1 MNRNRLKVLIVTAAA
16 LVAAGFAV
24 AQLIEPP
31 PSPAPLFPEGALVYA
46 EARDLKQLLSWWKD
60 SGVRTAWLDTSNHSE
75 FENSRLYQ
83 RLDERLSEFG
93 KGQFAFNLE
102 NLIEIAGTRSAL
114 ALYDIGELKAV
125 AVTRVGFAEAS
136 ASELWASRAKLRQ
149 KKFGN
154 QNYYIEPT
162 EGKLAFA
169 FAKPYL
175 VIASEESL
183 LQDVLKAM
191 KDPQPSG
198 RLTQSEKWKQFDTRK
213 PANDALLS
221 LFLDQENLNT
231 NRYFRNYW
239 LPQNVD
245 DLKSIQA
252 AWIDLNLQEGA
263 IVEHRYFV
271 RSGEET
277 APPITDVQDYLKPF
291 QAVHRESL
299 KLSASPKSPE
309 IVDNMLNY
317 LNRLPAGEPV
327 AGAPP
332 VYSAAVDRLS
342 KAEARSAYLEKIDEP
357 ILTPASDKLLHLD
370 QGTKLQAL
378 LDAAGP
384 VAQLQLGYPLWDDRA
399 LFVQFPRSLAV
410 QCDRFESLDQ
420 QAFLDL
426 LLEYFRT
433 LHSTQ
438 DQGARWMQRAPG
450 TYVLDS
456 LLPVYVRFQKPWLLI
471 SSREQEFQQAAAALP
486 PAAVAP
492 QSSYQEFELEKARWK
507 YARLMKRL
515 DTGAYSGDSPMFF
528 SDSLNSLIQ
537 ITEPIQRASIL
548 RNNSEEIIRYELK

>member
-1 MNRNRLKVLIVTAAA
+1 MNRKRLKVLFGSVAA

-24 AQLIEPP
+24 AQLIEPA
-31 PSPAPLFPEGALVYA
+31 PSPAPLFPQGALVYA

-60 SGVRTAWLDTSNHSE
+60 SGVRAAWLDTSNHSE

-83 RLDERLSEFG
+83 RLDERLSELG

-102 NLIEIAGTRSAL
+102 NLIEIAGTRSSL

-136 ASELWASRAKLRQ
+136 ASGLWASRAKLRQ

-154 QNYYIEPT
+154 QNYYIEPQ

-169 FAKPYL
+169 FARPYL

-191 KDPQPSG
+191 RDPQPSG
-198 RLTQSEKWKQFDTRK
+198 RLTQSEKWKLFDSRK
-213 PANDALLS
+213 PASNALLS

-231 NRYFRNYW
+231 NRYFQNYW

-263 IVEHRYFV
+263 IVEHRYLV
-271 RSGEET
+271 RDDGEPT
-277 APPITDVQDYLKPF
+277 KPITDVQDYLKPF
-291 QAVHRESL
+291 QGVHRESL
-299 KLSASPKSPE
+299 NLSAAPRPLE
-309 IVDNMLNY
+309 TVNNILNY
-317 LNRLPAGEPV
+317 FNRLPATEPIV
-327 AGAPP
+327 GTPP

-342 KAEARSAYLEKIDEP
+342 KAEARSAFMEKIDEP

-370 QGTKLQAL
+370 QGTRLEVL
-378 LDAAGP
+378 LAAAAP

-399 LFVQFPRSLAV
+399 LFVQFPRSLV
-410 QCDRFESLDQ
+410 LQCDRFESLDQ
-420 QAFLDL
+420 PAFLDL

-433 LHSTQ
+433 IHSTQ
-438 DQGARWMQRAPG
+438 DQGARWMQRSAG
-450 TYVLDS
+450 TFVLDS
-456 LLPVYVRFQKPWLLI
+456 LLPVYVRFQKPWVLI
-471 SSREQEFQQAAAALP
+471 SSREQEFQQTAAALP
-486 PAAVAP
+486 PTAVAP

-528 SDSLNSLIQ
+528 SDNLNSLIQ

-548 RNNSEEIIRYELK
+548 RSNNEEIIRYEFK